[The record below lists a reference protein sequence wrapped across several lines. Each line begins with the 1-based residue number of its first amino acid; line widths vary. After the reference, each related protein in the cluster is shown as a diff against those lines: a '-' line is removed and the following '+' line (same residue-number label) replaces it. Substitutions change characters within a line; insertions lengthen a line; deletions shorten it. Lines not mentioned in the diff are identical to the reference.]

1 MSHDVYD
8 EIRAL
13 IAGGHYLGG
22 DAMPEQELAE
32 RLGVSRT
39 PVREAL
45 RRLMA
50 EGVVE
55 RRSNRRTHLVEMD
68 RDRVVDIFTV
78 RAALEP
84 VAARLAATEV
94 TTAFLDALVASIR
107 RMDRALAARQPDLR
121 AYRQGNED
129 FHWAILARSG
139 NGTLDATVRGVSRRP
154 IVSPTFNGWTPEEL
168 ERSQNHHRELV
179 AAFEAADPEWAEA
192 VMRCHMVAA
201 RAIYLRIAREG

>member
-1 MSHDVYD
+1 MSLDVYD

-13 IAGGHYLGG
+13 IARGHYLGG
-22 DAMPEQELAE
+22 DAMPEQDLAE

-55 RRSNRRTHLVEMD
+55 RRSNRRTHLAEMD
-68 RDRVVDIFTV
+68 PDRVVEIFTV

-84 VAARLAATEV
+84 VAARQATARVTPDFLDGLAACI
-94 TTAFLDALVASIR
+94 A
-107 RMDRALAARQPDLR
+107 RMDTALASRHPDLR

-129 FHWAILARSG
+129 FHWAILVQSG
-139 NGTLDATVRGVSRRP
+139 NTTLDVTVRGVSRRP
-154 IVSPTFNGWTPEEL
+154 IVSPTFKGWTAEEL
-168 ERSQNHHRELV
+168 ARSQGHHRELFV
-179 AAFEAADPEWAEA
+179 AFEAGDPEWAEA

-201 RAIYLRIAREG
+201 RAVYLKIATQG

>member
-1 MSHDVYD
+1 MSLDIYD

-13 IAGGHYLGG
+13 IARGHYLGG

-45 RRLMA
+45 NRLQA

-55 RRSNRRTHLVEMD
+55 RRSNRRVHLAEMD
-68 RDRVVDIFTV
+68 PDRVVEIFAV

-84 VAARLAATEV
+84 IAARLATGFVTPGFLEELSTAIERMEV
-94 TTAFLDALVASIR
+94 ALG
-107 RMDRALAARQPDLR
+107 ARQPDLR

-139 NGTLDATVRGVSRRP
+139 SATL
-154 IVSPTFNGWTPEEL
+154 
-168 ERSQNHHRELV
+168 
-179 AAFEAADPEWAEA
+179 
-192 VMRCHMVAA
+192 
-201 RAIYLRIAREG
+201 

>member
-1 MSHDVYD
+1 MSLDVYD

-13 IAGGHYLGG
+13 IARGHYLGG

-55 RRSNRRTHLVEMD
+55 RRSNRRTHLAEMD
-68 RDRVVDIFTV
+68 RDRVVDIFAV

-84 VAARLAATEV
+84 VGARLAATGV
-94 TTAFLDALVASIR
+94 TADFLDDLAACIH
-107 RMDRALAARQPDLR
+107 RMDAALAVRQPDLR

-139 NGTLDATVRGVSRRP
+139 NATLDATVRGVSRRP
-154 IVSPTFNGWTPEEL
+154 IVSPTFNGWTAEEL
-168 ERSQNHHRELV
+168 ARSQGHHRELL
-179 AAFEAADPEWAEA
+179 AAFEANDPEWAEA

-201 RAIYLRIAREG
+201 RAVYQRLAEG